1 MFPEGFFL
9 LNLILSDMG
18 TVPARGFVTDPSS
31 IDPSGASTSSQ
42 GFLYSYVTLNHM
54 LHPKESFV
62 L

>member
-18 TVPARGFVTDPSS
+18 TVLAGGFVTDPSS
-31 IDPSGASTSSQ
+31 IDLSGASTSSQ

-54 LHPKESFV
+54 LHPQESSV
-62 L
+62 M